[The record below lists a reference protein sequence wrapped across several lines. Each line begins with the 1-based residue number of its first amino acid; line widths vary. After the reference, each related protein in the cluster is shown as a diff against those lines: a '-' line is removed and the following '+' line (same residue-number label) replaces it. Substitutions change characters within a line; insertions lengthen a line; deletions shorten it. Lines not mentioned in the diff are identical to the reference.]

1 METFENALKS
11 SDLSTIRRIPK
22 ADLHNHC
29 LLGIKL
35 EKIREISGI
44 AVEPF
49 RYQGN
54 GIRDINGWITEHY
67 APVLRIQGMF
77 EQLVEASFRQAQE
90 DGVVLLEMS
99 VDVSFGP
106 LYGIPAGK
114 IVETLRNVHQKVAPG
129 ITFRPCLGFPRSFSL
144 RKLLRYFEAYAGFDY
159 FSSIDLYDDEFAQPV
174 GNFRELYRYA
184 RQAGLRCTAHT
195 GEFGT
200 AEMVREAVDTLNLD
214 AVQHGIAAA
223 SSPEVMKWLADRKIP
238 LNICPTSNL
247 VLKRVDSYAAHPIR
261 ILYDHGVNVTI
272 NTDDITLFGQGVS
285 EEYLHLYK
293 AGLFSAEELDKIREN
308 QY

>member
-214 AVQHGIAAA
+214 AV
-223 SSPEVMKWLADRKIP
+223 
-238 LNICPTSNL
+238 
-247 VLKRVDSYAAHPIR
+247 
-261 ILYDHGVNVTI
+261 
-272 NTDDITLFGQGVS
+272 
-285 EEYLHLYK
+285 
-293 AGLFSAEELDKIREN
+293 
-308 QY
+308 